1 MISIHLYGKLRRYA
15 PNSSAS
21 GNSILEVE
29 ANENETLQIL
39 LDRIG
44 INANELY
51 TIFIN
56 AKLLTSRT
64 QYATY
69 LGYHQ
74 VCEENCQGWA
84 FTVIIND
91 GDRSG
96 FFGPDMPALVA

>member
-1 MISIHLYGKLRRYA
+1 MISIHLYGKLRTYA
-15 PNSSAS
+15 PENSPS
-21 GNSILEVE
+21 GNSILEVD
-29 ANENETLQIL
+29 AIENESLQLL

-51 TIFIN
+51 TVFIN

-64 QYATY
+64 KYATY

-74 VCEENCQGWA
+74 VCEENCQGWDLK
-84 FTVIIND
+84 VIIND
-91 GDRSG
+91 GDRLG